1 MSTHIIQIG
10 KHRFVCG
17 LFWQSLS
24 RPRELL
30 KEARDLA
37 AKLELD
43 LMVLRKDNATAQA
56 GFGNTREGLRRN
68 MFSLAAVVS
77 KTMALEGAYFDGRKQ
92 VAHNWLGA
100 FKLPD
105 GTWAYFAVRD
115 ASFLPTGDFAGSK
128 EEVLERLYGDYGLG
142 GWNLVVGDAELES
155 YGFHNFNQKT
165 IEDLIP
171 HKKNGNIRVHQW
183 WGLKPV
189 SAHISQMKLVLSILG
204 SISLLV
210 VAYLLIQHYQQA
222 RIERMRT
229 IAADQGVAGSS
240 VQGKPL
246 PLPHPWK
253 FAPASDELLKKC
265 RHEFGKL
272 NPGGWVLEEYN
283 CSQDGV
289 QFSWLRQDSV
299 IAFLLAQEP
308 SASIDS
314 SGNKASLRKAFSLNA
329 GGDDSLLEYRKI
341 VEPLLSDLQLI
352 RVATRISRVLPVI
365 PEGKAPPP
373 EQARP
378 EWDTYSFQLSMDS
391 MPAFELEEIL
401 QRRGVRVSKLTYR
414 TGNWSIEG
422 NIYVALQ

>member
-30 KEARDLA
+30 KEATDLA
-37 AKLELD
+37 TKLELD

-105 GTWAYFAVRD
+105 GVWAYFAVRD

-171 HKKNGNIRVHQW
+171 HKKNGTIRTHQW
-183 WGLKPV
+183 WGLTPV
-189 SAHISQMKLVLSILG
+189 RAHHSQMRLALTIFGGIIFLT
-204 SISLLV
+204 
-210 VAYLLIQHYQQA
+210 AMYLLMQHYQHA
-222 RIERMRT
+222 RIERMRKVVV
-229 IAADQGVAGSS
+229 DQGMVGSNAQS
-240 VQGKPL
+240 KPL

-265 RHEFGKL
+265 RKEFGKL
-272 NPGGWVLEEYN
+272 NTGGWVLEEYA
-283 CSQDGV
+283 CSQDGA
-289 QFSWLRQDSV
+289 QFSWHRQDSI

-308 SASIDS
+308 AASIDS
-314 SGNKASLRKAFSLNA
+314 SGNKASLRKVFSLKA
-329 GGDDSLLEYRKI
+329 GGDESLLEYRKI

-352 RVATRISRVLPVI
+352 RVATRISKVLPVI
-365 PEGKAPPP
+365 PDGKAAP

-378 EWDTYSFQLSMDS
+378 EWDTYSFQLSMDNI
-391 MPAFELEEIL
+391 PTFELEEIL

-414 TGNWSIEG
+414 AGNWSIEG